1 MIYGEWMHKGAKTLL
16 GCVLMLGLLGGFPGP
31 RPVFAGTGS
40 GKRGSLEEYL
50 GSYAY
55 YPFSLDEQGGERFIL
70 FARIN
75 ERKVVLLVDTGCPVT
90 VLDTRKVPGLKT
102 LGELNMKLADSQF
115 GELADPSILLID
127 RLAVGGAQFS
137 NQPARASK
145 LEADHVRLNFE
156 GMIGLD
162 FLLRNFC
169 IIDCGNE
176 QIFFRGAR
184 PTPEQSAA
192 MARTFRA
199 SGFTEIPIRCT
210 RRLIMA
216 SMAGDRP
223 FGWIVDTGA
232 TFTVIED
239 SYRVKLNLKPVEHVV
254 AGSFIPSNVEG
265 KGYGLNGHGLGTHK
279 QQVVCL
285 PELAVGPQT
294 WHNLYVG
301 VSDLNIADLARDDKS
316 KADIHGLFGADL
328 LMRHGAVIDFSSQ
341 TIWLRP
347 DR

>member
-1 MIYGEWMHKGAKTLL
+1 MRKMTKALA
-16 GCVLMLGLLGGFPGP
+16 GCLMTLGLFAGYPGP
-31 RPVFAGTGS
+31 RPVLADGGP

-50 GSYAY
+50 RSYAY

-75 ERKVVLLVDTGCPVT
+75 EKKVVLLVDTGCPVT
-90 VLDTRKVPGLKT
+90 VLDARKVPGLKT
-102 LGELNMKLADSQF
+102 LGQLKIKLADSQF
-115 GELADPSILLID
+115 GELSDPNILLID
-127 RLAVGGAQFS
+127 RLAIGGAQFS
-137 NQPARASK
+137 NQPALSEQ
-145 LEADHVRLNFE
+145 LEADYVRLNFE

-184 PTPEQSAA
+184 PTPAQAAA

-216 SMAGDRP
+216 SKAGDQP
-223 FGWIVDTGA
+223 FGWIIDTGSMYSLM
-232 TFTVIED
+232 ED
-239 SYRVKLNLKPVEHVV
+239 SERVKLHLRPVDRTPV
-254 AGSFIPSNVEG
+254 GSFIPSSAEG
-265 KGYGLNGHGLGTHK
+265 RGYGLNGHGLGTHK
-279 QQVVCL
+279 MQAVCL
-285 PELAVGPQT
+285 PDLTVGPQT
-294 WHNLYVG
+294 WHDLYVG
-301 VSDLNIADLARDDKS
+301 VADLNIADLNRGDKT
-316 KADIHGLFGADL
+316 KADIHGLFGAEL
-328 LMRHGAVIDFSSQ
+328 LMRHGAVIDFSSL

>member
-1 MIYGEWMHKGAKTLL
+1 MHTMKKALAGCLMLL
-16 GCVLMLGLLGGFPGP
+16 GFLGGFPGP
-31 RPVFAGTGS
+31 GPVLADSGS

-50 GSYAY
+50 RSYAY
-55 YPFSLDEQGGERFIL
+55 YPFSLDEQAGERFIL

-90 VLDTRKVPGLKT
+90 VLDTRKVSGLKT
-102 LGELNMKLADSQF
+102 LGELKMKLADSQF
-115 GELADPSILLID
+115 GELADPRILLID

-137 NQPARASK
+137 NQPARAAQ
-145 LEADHVRLNFE
+145 LESDYVRLNFE

-184 PTPEQSAA
+184 PTPAQSAA

-216 SMAGDRP
+216 SMAGGRP

-239 SYRVKLNLKPVEHVV
+239 SYRAKLNLKPVEH
-254 AGSFIPSNVEG
+254 
-265 KGYGLNGHGLGTHK
+265 
-279 QQVVCL
+279 
-285 PELAVGPQT
+285 AVGGLLHPQQCRRKGLRPERPRT
-294 WHNLYVG
+294 WHAQRSRWSACRSWRSG
-301 VSDLNIADLARDDKS
+301 R
-316 KADIHGLFGADL
+316 
-328 LMRHGAVIDFSSQ
+328 
-341 TIWLRP
+341 RP
-347 DR
+347 GTTFTWASRI

>member
-1 MIYGEWMHKGAKTLL
+1 MKKALAGGLVLL
-16 GCVLMLGLLGGFPGP
+16 GLFAGFPGP
-31 RPVFAGTGS
+31 RAVSADTGS

-50 GSYAY
+50 RSYAY
-55 YPFSLDEQGGERFIL
+55 YPFSLDQQDSERFIL

-90 VLDTRKVPGLKT
+90 VLDARKATGLKT
-102 LGELNMKLADSQF
+102 LGQLKVKLADSQF
-115 GELADPSILLID
+115 GELSDPDILLID
-127 RLAVGGAQFS
+127 RLAVGGAQFL
-137 NQPARASK
+137 NQPARAVQ
-145 LEADHVRLNFE
+145 LEANYVRLNFE

-184 PTPEQSAA
+184 PTPAQATA

-199 SGFTEIPIRCT
+199 SGFTEIPVRCT
-210 RRLIMA
+210 RRLIMK
-216 SMAGDRP
+216 SKAGDQP
-223 FGWIVDTGA
+223 FAWIVDTGSMY
-232 TFTVIED
+232 TLIEE
-239 SYRVKLNLKPVEHVV
+239 SERVELNLKPVEHVL

-265 KGYGLNGHGLGTHK
+265 RGYGLNGHGLGTHK
-279 QQVVCL
+279 MQVVCL
-285 PELAVGPQT
+285 PELTVGPQA

-301 VSDLNIADLARDDKS
+301 VSDLNIADLNRGNEP
-316 KADIHGLFGADL
+316 KADVHGLFGAEL
-328 LMRHGAVIDFSSQ
+328 LMRHGAVIDFSSL
-341 TIWLRP
+341 TLWLRP